1 MILVALLRLI
11 AEASAALERAV
22 DLVVPD
28 SWLAILRSALHGF
41 GTPLIQAF
49 LWHFDQGTREA
60 IAVTV
65 DILFAM
71 WVARLTIRGVR
82 RIRSWLP

>member
-1 MILVALLRLI
+1 MILVALLRLV
-11 AEASAALERAV
+11 AEASEALENAV
-22 DLVVPD
+22 DLIVPD
-28 SWLAILRSALHGF
+28 SWLTILRSTLHGF
-41 GTPLIQAF
+41 GTPLIEAF
-49 LWHFDQGTREA
+49 LWHFTQGTREA

-65 DILFAM
+65 DILFSM